1 MCTLITEEGEGLLQI
16 PKTKRLEERK
26 GLKEKAIVTGER
38 RKKEG
43 IGEREDRNENF
54 WKVREN
60 RSNIDR
66 HRKNSDRGFFKER

>member
-38 RKKEG
+38 RKKE
-43 IGEREDRNENF
+43 
-54 WKVREN
+54 
-60 RSNIDR
+60 
-66 HRKNSDRGFFKER
+66 